1 MVDVRVFVGRPSLKR
16 SVLCLGE
23 DMELGHEER
32 GLRLGE
38 GCVHLDKGVRLGEG
52 MFA

>member
-1 MVDVRVFVGRPSLKR
+1 MVDVRVFVGRPSLNR
-16 SVLCLGE
+16 SVLFLGE

-32 GLRLGE
+32 GLCLGK
-38 GCVHLDKGVRLGEG
+38 GCVLLDKGVRLGEG